1 MRVFSLVALVIL
13 VSVIGYLVL
22 NEPAERGLL
31 DQFAALNLD
40 AAINAANGTAI
51 AAMVFIIVR
60 TLLYMVVG
68 VILNLLR
75 LRWRRAVL
83 LVVILVLKLVIA
95 WGVYLLLFSYSREA
109 GFTRILW
116 NLQDLGVNIDTT
128 AIFAVSA
135 INIAAIAL
143 VPDLVVGLLSD
154 KHEVGLIRT
163 GGRHDHDYDSDA

>member
-13 VSVIGYLVL
+13 VGVIGYLAL
-22 NEPAERGLL
+22 NEPAERSPL
-31 DQFAALNLD
+31 DRFAALNLD

-51 AAMVFIIVR
+51 AAMVFIIIR
-60 TLLYMVVG
+60 TLLYLVVG
-68 VILNLLR
+68 VVLNLLR

-83 LVVILVLKLVIA
+83 LIVILVLKLVIA

-128 AIFAVSA
+128 AVFAVSA

-163 GGRHDHDYDSDA
+163 GGRHDHDSDA